1 MRATQSNCCGSLN
14 FLSPEPCPQ
23 QPWAARIITRF
34 RQSYSSVIMSR
45 EWKTLKKSRSDWL
58 DCTDTAVEWKM
69 RLLCFPV
76 LPGSAE
82 AHVIWGGTVK
92 HVLIACFISNIC
104 AKKYQ
109 NTFTCIKVI
118 ANQRWDGFWDTVYN
132 DVNWFQTHLITAAL
146 RSRYGHYIFIP
157 WFLLSSFYLFSSPNL
172 SGRRVDTYY
181 TTRGMA
187 LVRI

>member
-118 ANQRWDGFWDTVYN
+118 ANQRWDVFWDTVYN
-132 DVNWFQTHLITAAL
+132 CIYNTLRFSVRSFSCCFLFICGSVGWVLHVVQISACSYQMEYMRDLIL
-146 RSRYGHYIFIP
+146 DSI
-157 WFLLSSFYLFSSPNL
+157 
-172 SGRRVDTYY
+172 
-181 TTRGMA
+181 
-187 LVRI
+187 

>member
-1 MRATQSNCCGSLN
+1 MGVVFGQAWSESLWTVLMGYLTISRN
-14 FLSPEPCPQ
+14 VRRYQTHHRWHFFLSGRQCIGAHALCVQHSLTAVALSISFLLNHAPQ

-82 AHVIWGGTVK
+82 ARVIWGGTIK
-92 HVLIACFISNIC
+92 HVLIACFISVTFLPKNI
-104 AKKYQ
+104 KM
-109 NTFTCIKVI
+109 
-118 ANQRWDGFWDTVYN
+118 
-132 DVNWFQTHLITAAL
+132 
-146 RSRYGHYIFIP
+146 RSRVSK
-157 WFLLSSFYLFSSPNL
+157 L
-172 SGRRVDTYY
+172 
-181 TTRGMA
+181 
-187 LVRI
+187 